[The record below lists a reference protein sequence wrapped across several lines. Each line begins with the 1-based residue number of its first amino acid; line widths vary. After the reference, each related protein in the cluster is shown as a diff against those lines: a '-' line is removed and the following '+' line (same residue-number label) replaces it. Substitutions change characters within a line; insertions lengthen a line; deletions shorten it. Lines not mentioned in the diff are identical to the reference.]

1 MRWWKIQQ
9 TKSTSSF
16 WGKET
21 CGHCFYST
29 GVLQLLFF
37 FNHNG
42 NASQSSRKYGAVKK
56 PLALKQTCPLIPT
69 VNQSKMLFLVLC
81 TLGKNTFSLITS
93 HFYWTMTSTPRL
105 PLCLSDKESTCD
117 AGDVGSIPRSGRPSG
132 KGNSNPLQYSCLE
145 NPVDRG
151 AWRATVHGAAKS
163 QTQLKWL
170 NVHPVLYLKQE
181 MATHSSILAWKV
193 SWTEEPGWLQS
204 MGLQR
209 VRRDWALSTFYCNE
223 ANIFTIFETF

>member
-117 AGDVGSIPRSGRPSG
+117 AGDVGSISRSGRFLG

-145 NPVDRG
+145 NPMDRG
-151 AWRATVHGAAKS
+151 AWQVIVHAVAKS
-163 QTQLKWL
+163 GTQL
-170 NVHPVLYLKQE
+170 N
-181 MATHSSILAWKV
+181 THTHDFYPMEDTGFAV
-193 SWTEEPGWLQS
+193 SWTYHADSSRSPGC
-204 MGLQR
+204 G
-209 VRRDWALSTFYCNE
+209 STLLAHHFYWKNKCP
-223 ANIFTIFETF
+223 